1 MKQLLRSSLAALAST
16 LIVLSAFALSRGEA
30 VPPATAQVTQQG
42 SLERKLRQ
50 DPRPMGGSLFPATD
64 FESLRPSAES
74 DAQRNFS
81 LLPKL
86 PPTSTG
92 KVKTFF
98 LFAEVKAWEVAPG
111 INEQAWTYN
120 GTVPGPT
127 IHVRQGDRVRV
138 VLINNLPEP
147 TTIHWHGLTVDADMD
162 GVPGMSQ
169 RAVPPGQ
176 SFVYEFTASDPGTY
190 IYHTHYNDLY
200 QLDHGLYG
208 AVVVDDAKPPQ
219 HYDRDYLM
227 LISSWRIQSD
237 TENYFSIN
245 GKSYPLTKPY
255 PVKSGDRVRIREI
268 DISGTEFHTMH
279 LHGHRFQVVAVDG
292 QTVAPQNR
300 QSMVTLSLGPGET
313 RDIAFVANAKPGT
326 WMVHCHVLDHLMN
339 GPVGPGGLMTSVQ
352 YENAP
357 DNTGLTATGNVMNMS
372 ASGGGGQSGGPPMN
386 QTTVYI
392 LGAVAGLT
400 IFFGLPFAALKRVS
414 RRGIA
419 LFNAIAVGVLFFLL
433 FDILRQATEPIGEA
447 LRRVQ
452 LGAPRI
458 EFWGLLAVY
467 LCGFGVGLLS
477 LVFFS
482 RSFMKKD
489 PLGAINPMSL
499 ATMIAAG
506 IGLHNFSEGLAI
518 GQSAATG
525 AIQLAMLLI
534 IGFGLHN
541 MTEGFGIA
549 APLAGSGGVN
559 LSTIVRLGLIGGAP
573 TFLGTVTGYHFVSPV
588 LSVLFLTL
596 AAGAI
601 IYVINEMTN
610 VGAKIGFKTLA
621 TVGVFIGFAVGLGT
635 DLILTA
641 AGA

>member
-1 MKQLLRSSLAALAST
+1 MKKRTRSMLAALAFVLITCVMGST
-16 LIVLSAFALSRGEA
+16 ARADGAFAASRPAADYEQFRAAAEA
-30 VPPATAQVTQQG
+30 AAARDFDALPSLPRVTG
-42 SLERKLRQ
+42 
-50 DPRPMGGSLFPATD
+50 
-64 FESLRPSAES
+64 
-74 DAQRNFS
+74 
-81 LLPKL
+81 
-86 PPTSTG
+86 G
-92 KVKTFF
+92 KVKTFYI
-98 LFAEVKAWEVAPG
+98 FAEAKPWEVAPG
-111 INEQAWTYN
+111 IVRQAWTYN

-138 VLINNLPEP
+138 ILVNDLHEP
-147 TTIHWHGLTVDADMD
+147 TTIHWHGLTVDPDMD

-169 RAVPPGQ
+169 NAVQPGQ
-176 SFVYEFTASDPGTY
+176 TFSYEFTASDPGTY
-190 IYHTHYNDLY
+190 IYHTHYDDLN
-200 QLDHGLYG
+200 QLDLGLYG
-208 AVVVDDAKPPQ
+208 AVVVDDARPVE

-227 LISSWRIQSD
+227 LISSWRIASD

-255 PVKSGDRVRIREI
+255 IVKSGDRVRIREI

-279 LHGHRFQVVAVDG
+279 LHGHRFQVVAIDG
-292 QTVAPQNR
+292 QPVRPQNR
-300 QSMVTLSLGPGET
+300 QSMVTLALGPGET
-313 RDIAFVANAKPGT
+313 RDIAFRANAKPGT

-352 YENAP
+352 YENAR
-357 DNTGLTATGNVMNMS
+357 DRTGLTAAANVMKMGTGGD
-372 ASGGGGQSGGPPMN
+372 APSGFPPMN

-392 LGAVAGLT
+392 LGAIAGLT
-400 IFFGLPFAALKRVS
+400 IFFGLPFAALKKIS
-414 RRGIA
+414 KRGIA
-419 LFNAIAVGVLFFLL
+419 LMNAIAIGVLFFLL
-433 FDILRQATEPIGEA
+433 FDILRQAGEPIQDA
-447 LRRVQ
+447 LHRMQ

-458 EFWGLLAVY
+458 EFWGLLGIY
-467 LCGFGVGLLS
+467 LGGFGVGLLS

-482 RSFMKKD
+482 RSFLAKS
-489 PLGAINPMSL
+489 PLGIVSPMSL

-525 AIQLAMLLI
+525 AIQLALLLI

-549 APLAGSGGVN
+549 APLAGSGAGGAG
-559 LSTIVRLGLIGGAP
+559 SIVRLGLIGGAP
-573 TFLGTVTGYHFVSPV
+573 TFLGTVTGYHFVSPA

-601 IYVINEMTN
+601 IYVISEMTN

-621 TVGVFIGFAVGLGT
+621 TVGVFIGFAIGLGT

>member
-1 MKQLLRSSLAALAST
+1 MKQHVHAILAALATT
-16 LIVLSAFALSRGEA
+16 LIILSTSA
-30 VPPATAQVTQQG
+30 VGRADTLPSATPHVTQQD
-42 SLERKLRQ
+42 LLKLRLQ
-50 DPRPMGGSLFPATD
+50 FNPKPMGGSLFPATD
-64 FESLRPSAES
+64 FEFLKAAAES
-74 DAQRNFS
+74 DAQRDFN
-81 LLPKL
+81 LLPNL
-86 PPTSTG
+86 PFAPSG
-92 KVKTFF
+92 KIKTFF

-111 INEQAWTYN
+111 ITQQAWTYN

-127 IHVRQGDRVRV
+127 IHVHQGDRVRV

-147 TTIHWHGLTVDADMD
+147 TTIHWHGLIVDADMD

-208 AVVVDDAKPPQ
+208 AVVVDDAKPAQ
-219 HYDRDYLM
+219 RYDRDYLM
-227 LISSWRIQSD
+227 LISSWRIASD

-255 PVKSGDRVRIREI
+255 IVKSGDRVRIREI

-292 QTVAPQNR
+292 QTVATRNR
-300 QSMVTLSLGPGET
+300 QSMVTLALGPGET
-313 RDIAFVANAKPGT
+313 RDIAFIANAKPGT

-352 YENAP
+352 YESAP
-357 DNTGLTATGNVMNMS
+357 DKTGQTATGNVMTMS

-386 QTTVYI
+386 QTAVYL

-447 LRRVQ
+447 LHRAQ

-489 PLGAINPMSL
+489 PLGAVNPMSL

-549 APLAGSGGVN
+549 APLAGSGGTN
-559 LSTIVRLGLIGGAP
+559 LRTIVRLGLIGGAP

-621 TVGVFIGFAVGLGT
+621 TVGVFVGFSIGLGT